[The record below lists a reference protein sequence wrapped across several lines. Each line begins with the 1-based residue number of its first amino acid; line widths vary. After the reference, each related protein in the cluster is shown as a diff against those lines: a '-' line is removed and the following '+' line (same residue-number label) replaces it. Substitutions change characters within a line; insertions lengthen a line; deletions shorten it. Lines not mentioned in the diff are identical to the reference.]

1 MPTNQMSSE
10 SQNLSLGFVAWI
22 DVLGYKQ
29 VLASDQ
35 GAAPS
40 EEKMSV
46 WRKVFDVL
54 KRVRGQQFE
63 HKLTEYL
70 TNNRGLCESSYRS
83 SAFTDSIVASIDLS
97 GVDEFGQWCLETLF
111 LRRIA
116 FLSRLMFEEGLPIRG
131 GIAYGHFAHWDD
143 GFAGSPFIEAEALS
157 SRLELSA
164 CVFTESA
171 IEQVRRIHEKYP
183 PWDRFDAN
191 SEWFRYDVCAVKAR
205 LAASTCGKLS
215 GDANLGC
222 PLKVGP
228 VYEPLY
234 VLNFASRAGL
244 KVTNDASEFKVDFSS
259 SDADLELA
267 VIRSFNEHGKP
278 VDKAS
283 IQVKIR
289 ETVKMLEAAR
299 KASTSFFS

>member
-1 MPTNQMSSE
+1 MNSK

-29 VLASDQ
+29 VLASGQ

-54 KRVRGQQFE
+54 KRVRGQQFD

-131 GIAYGHFAHWDD
+131 GVAYGHFAHWDD

-164 CVFTESA
+164 CVFAESA
-171 IEQVRRIHEKYP
+171 IERVRRIHQNRP
-183 PWDRFDAN
+183 PWNRFEAN
-191 SEWFRYDVCAVKAR
+191 TIWFRYDECAVKAR
-205 LAASTCGKLS
+205 PTALTCGKLS
-215 GDANLGC
+215 GDTKLGC

-234 VLNFASRAGL
+234 VLNFASRAAL
-244 KVTNDASEFKVDFSS
+244 KVTSDASEFKVDFSS
-259 SDADLELA
+259 SDADLESA
-267 VIRSFNEHGKP
+267 VIRSFSEHGKP

-299 KASTSFFS
+299 KASSSLFS